1 LSNFVC
7 DPYSRELDSDPFPI
21 YKRLRDEYPC
31 YWSEPGDC
39 WMLTRYADVTNA
51 ARNWEVF
58 SSASGNMLDDIPER
72 TGVTLGTT
80 DPPRHDHM
88 RSLIQFA
95 FGRQQN
101 EYLVEPTREIANK
114 AIDKALEAGHLEFI
128 SDYSSPVTIGALSY
142 LLGIPQDQ
150 SETLRA
156 HVVQI
161 LQTDPETRKKT
172 QASMDSFQWLKEYTG
187 SLLAARREK
196 PTDDLLTYILQA
208 EIDGKKMQELEVQMT
223 SLTLIMAGVESA
235 SSFMAMLAL
244 NLADHPDAQRRLVN
258 DPQLMPQV
266 MEESLRYNT
275 SAQRFRR
282 TASRD
287 FELHGET
294 IRAGDKVMNCYGA
307 ANRDE
312 RQFPDPDTYDIDR
325 RPKQHLGMGTGKHVC
340 IGAPFAR
347 MLVRTAMSAFHERI
361 PEYHRVADQL
371 DWIPSTTFR
380 SPVALDL
387 ELP

>member
-1 LSNFVC
+1 MSSFIC
-7 DPYSRELDSDPFPI
+7 DPYSRELDSDPFPA

-39 WMLTRYADVTNA
+39 WMLTRYADVASA

-80 DPPRHDHM
+80 DPPRHDRM
-88 RSLIQFA
+88 RALIQYA

-101 EYLVEPTREIANK
+101 EYLVEPTRTMANA
-114 AIDKALEAGHLEFI
+114 AIDRIFDTGRIEFI
-128 SDYSSPVTIGALSY
+128 SDFSSPITIGALSY
-142 LLGIPQDQ
+142 LLGIPQDHA
-150 SETLRA
+150 ETLRI

-172 QASMDSFQWLKEYTG
+172 QESLDSFQWLKEYTEA
-187 SLLAARREK
+187 LLDERRKK

-208 EIDGKKMQELEVQMT
+208 EIDGEKLRDLEIQMT

-244 NLADHPDAQRRLVN
+244 NLADHLDAQRRVVN
-258 DPQLMPQV
+258 DPQLMSQAI
-266 MEESLRYNT
+266 EESLRYNT

-282 TASRD
+282 TATRD
-287 FELHGET
+287 FELHGQT
-294 IRAGDKVMNCYGA
+294 IRAGDKVLNCYGA

-325 RPKQHLGMGTGKHVC
+325 RPKQHLGLGTGKHVC

-347 MLVRTAMSAFHERI
+347 MLVRTAMTEFHKRI
-361 PEYHRVADQL
+361 PEYHRVASHI

-387 ELP
+387 EFS